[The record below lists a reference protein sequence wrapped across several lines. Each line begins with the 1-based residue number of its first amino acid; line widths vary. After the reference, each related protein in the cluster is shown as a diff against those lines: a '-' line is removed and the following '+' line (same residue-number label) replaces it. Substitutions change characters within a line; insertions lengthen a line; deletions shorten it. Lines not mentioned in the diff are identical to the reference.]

1 MAGNAVGYAI
11 SSLPSSLCGMV
22 AHSTAA
28 RYWAGVRASMTPR
41 RLRRRQDA
49 RRTDAGALAG
59 VALIVARVMGKWVG
73 VDTAI
78 RCSRMAARRTGSVS
92 VANLED

>member
-22 AHSTAA
+22 AYSTAA
-28 RYWAGVRASMTPR
+28 RYWAGVRASTPR

-78 RCSRMAARRTGSVS
+78 RCSKMAARRTGSVS